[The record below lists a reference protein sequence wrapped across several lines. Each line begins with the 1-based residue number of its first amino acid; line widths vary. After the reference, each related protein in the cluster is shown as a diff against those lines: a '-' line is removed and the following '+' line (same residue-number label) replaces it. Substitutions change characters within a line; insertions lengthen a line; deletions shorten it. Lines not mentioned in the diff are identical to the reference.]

1 MVNRFEGVIEF
12 GVQGVVGATDD
23 IVVVEFATAW
33 AVSFV
38 LVLVAVVVFAT
49 SVTIALVG
57 VLFVFIDL
65 LLLSLFVFNLS
76 EFGVSFSFDLDIRQ
90 INEHFFLSLLYLY
103 MRNMR
108 KILRNKP
115 IYILYVFF
123 YNVANLIY
131 FYILIMSRINFFL
144 FFFYL
149 YL

>member
-1 MVNRFEGVIEF
+1 MSLSLIKSTFLMVNRFEGVIEF

-23 IVVVEFATAW
+23 IVVVEFETAW

-65 LLLSLFVFNLS
+65 LLLLSLFVFNLS

-90 INEHFFLSLLYLY
+90 INEHFFSLSL
-103 MRNMR
+103 
-108 KILRNKP
+108 IF
-115 IYILYVFF
+115 IY
-123 YNVANLIY
+123 A
-131 FYILIMSRINFFL
+131 
-144 FFFYL
+144 
-149 YL
+149 